1 MNATVQE
8 ALNEQIKNELYS
20 AYLYL
25 SMAAYLESVNFKGF
39 AHWMRV
45 QHDEETTH
53 AMKFFDYVY
62 DRGGRVTL
70 KPIDQPPAEF
80 ASVVD
85 VYEKTLEHEQY
96 VTSLIN
102 KLLATAAEQQD
113 PATQAFLQWFVTEQ
127 VEEEKNATELL
138 ARLKIAGERG
148 SSLLWLD
155 KEASKR

>member
-1 MNATVQE
+1 MNTTVQE

-45 QHDEETTH
+45 QHDEEVTH

-80 ASVVD
+80 ASVID
-85 VYEKTLEHEQY
+85 VFQKTLAHEQH
-96 VTSLIN
+96 VTGLIGG
-102 KLLATAAEQQD
+102 LLETAAQEKD
-113 PATQAFLQWFVTEQ
+113 YATQAFLQWFVNEQ
-127 VEEEKNATELL
+127 VEEEKNATDLL
-138 ARLKIAGERG
+138 ARLRIAGERG
-148 SSLLWLD
+148 SSLLWID
-155 KEASKR
+155 KEAGKR